1 MSARR
6 CTGVV
11 LAGGRASRMAGRPKG
26 LERVG
31 GRRILDRVS
40 AALAS
45 AADDLVIVANDLDAA
60 SWLPGVRVI
69 PDVRPGYG
77 ALSGL
82 HAALTATGTDVLVVA
97 WDTPFVSSELLWAL
111 REAGEREAVDA
122 AAPTSDARFG
132 FEPLCAWYAPN
143 CLPAVEAALDDGR
156 LHAGGWQGAIHL
168 HTLDPSPYGDPQTIF
183 FNVNTPEDLLRAETL
198 L

>member
-11 LAGGRASRMAGRPKG
+11 LAGGRASRMAERPKG

-31 GRRILDRVS
+31 GRRIVDRV
-40 AALAS
+40 AEALAT
-45 AADDLVIVANDLDAA
+45 AADDLLIVANDPDAA
-60 SWLPGVRVI
+60 AWLPGVRVVADI
-69 PDVRPGYG
+69 RPGYG

-82 HAALTATGTDVLVVA
+82 HAALTAAGTAVLVVA
-97 WDTPFVSSELLWAL
+97 WDTPFVSSALLRAL

-122 AAPTSDARFG
+122 AVPTSDARFG
-132 FEPLCAWYAPN
+132 FEPLCAWYAPS
-143 CLPAVEAALDDGR
+143 CLPAVETALEDQR
-156 LHAGGWQGAIHL
+156 LHAGGWQGAVRL
-168 HTLDPSPYGDPQTIF
+168 HKLDPSPYGDPQTIF
-183 FNVNTPEDLLRAETL
+183 FNVNTPDDLLRAETL